1 MIVIEF
7 YYFYI
12 QRASQIRTM
21 PFTGD
26 SSDSESDGGCDGNI
40 RSINLAR
47 ADSEDKPHATKTRG
61 INPTIINQPPTPL
74 LTRKKHPVP
83 FDLGQVQDGVTG
95 QYDHSVTS
103 FKPASP
109 SLSPKNAIPKFD
121 STLTSL
127 SSKQSKLFSANNT
140 NTNFF
145 QESVS
150 SQETKR
156 SSAFCRTN
164 PNGFVPSSG
173 CSAKTPTH
181 CGMIASPSKKF
192 GTFFCVAISMKFL
205 LYLPC

>member
-1 MIVIEF
+1 
-7 YYFYI
+7 
-12 QRASQIRTM
+12 M

-40 RSINLAR
+40 RSISGTR
-47 ADSEDKPHATKTRG
+47 RDSEDKPHTAKTRG

-74 LTRKKHPVP
+74 LSRKKHPVP

-103 FKPASP
+103 LKPASP
-109 SLSPKNAIPKFD
+109 SLSPKNAIQKFD
-121 STLTSL
+121 STLKSL
-127 SSKQSKLFSANNT
+127 SSKQSKLYDTNNT

-150 SQETKR
+150 PQDTKR
-156 SSAFCRTN
+156 SSVFCRTN

-173 CSAKTPTH
+173 CLAKTPTH

-192 GTFFCVAISMKFL
+192 GTFFCVATSMKL
-205 LYLPC
+205 LLHLPC

>member
-1 MIVIEF
+1 
-7 YYFYI
+7 
-12 QRASQIRTM
+12 M

-40 RSINLAR
+40 RSISGTR
-47 ADSEDKPHATKTRG
+47 GDSEDKPHTPKIRG

-74 LTRKKHPVP
+74 LSRKKHHVP

-95 QYDHSVTS
+95 HYDHSVTS

-109 SLSPKNAIPKFD
+109 SLSPKNAIQKFD
-121 STLTSL
+121 SILTS
-127 SSKQSKLFSANNT
+127 SPFKQSKLYDTNNT
-140 NTNFF
+140 NVNVF

-150 SQETKR
+150 PLETKP
-156 SSAFCRTN
+156 SSVFCRSN

-192 GTFFCVAISMKFL
+192 GTFFCVAISIKCL
-205 LYLPC
+205 LY

>member
-1 MIVIEF
+1 MSYLIL
-7 YYFYI
+7 I

-26 SSDSESDGGCDGNI
+26 SSDSESDGGCDGNV
-40 RSINLAR
+40 RSFTGAR
-47 ADSEDKPHATKTRG
+47 GECSEKPRAAMTRG

-74 LTRKKHPVP
+74 LSRKKHHVP

-95 QYDHSVTS
+95 HYDHSVTS

-109 SLSPKNAIPKFD
+109 SLSPKNAIQKFD
-121 STLTSL
+121 SILTS
-127 SSKQSKLFSANNT
+127 SPFKQSKLYDTNNT
-140 NTNFF
+140 NVNVF

-150 SQETKR
+150 PLETKPSSVCCR
-156 SSAFCRTN
+156 SN

-192 GTFFCVAISMKFL
+192 GTFFCVAISIKCL
-205 LYLPC
+205 LY

>member
-1 MIVIEF
+1 
-7 YYFYI
+7 
-12 QRASQIRTM
+12 M

-40 RSINLAR
+40 RIISGTR
-47 ADSEDKPHATKTRG
+47 GDSEDKPHTTKTRG

-83 FDLGQVQDGVTG
+83 FDWGQVQDGVTG

-109 SLSPKNAIPKFD
+109 SSSPKNATQKFD

-127 SSKQSKLFSANNT
+127 SSKQSKLYNIDST
-140 NTNFF
+140 NTNLF

-150 SQETKR
+150 PHDTKR
-156 SSAFCRTN
+156 SSVFCRTN

-173 CSAKTPTH
+173 CAAKTPAH

-192 GTFFCVAISMKFL
+192 GTFLCVAISMKFL